1 LAQARHLA
9 RDPDAPHRKLTMK
22 PEEWA
27 AEPKTSMPIE
37 RSTSFLKVPGAEQ
50 YPTGPLVAFLICIMI
65 TDGGDGALFP
75 SVSKAMERTIDFDVT
90 IIGQMATMQAF
101 IQAIF
106 GPFWGVMCARGY
118 MERKTILTTMTF
130 AQGLATF
137 TMVFFVNNWT
147 AMMLLRG
154 LNGACLAGL
163 LPVANSIVADR
174 FDDSIRGRMFALMNM
189 ARSLG
194 GGLFGA
200 LYVTTS
206 EWCPYLDRYTSCQE
220 PDPNECNAAVEP
232 CSCLDQDGSGY
243 FGWQWAFLLTGG
255 LIMAFAPV
263 IYAFMRPP
271 PVVIKNVAVEGQNI
285 VVSELKALAQLLWN
299 TPTFL
304 ILVVQGCF
312 GGMPWSA
319 LQFRAFF
326 FETAGLSKDQ
336 VATIMT
342 TISFVGIF
350 GGGLSGWLS
359 DKLVSIWPLHGRII
373 NAEFSVYGGIPFAFV
388 TFSSTFQPSAESAFV
403 YFFTIQVLMHL
414 ICGGVG
420 GGTNAPILSQLAE
433 PEERALVIAWQASL
447 EGSIAAFGPLIFT
460 TLLDAFGY
468 DPKCNDVCNPQ
479 PGCGPAEDNVA
490 AAGTALVFTSSVPWM
505 ICGGLYTSLHYYYPR
520 DMERIFIRR
529 RLDAEAAASRQAL
542 STELTNS

>member
-1 LAQARHLA
+1 
-9 RDPDAPHRKLTMK
+9 M
-22 PEEWA
+22 
-27 AEPKTSMPIE
+27 
-37 RSTSFLKVPGAEQ
+37 G
-50 YPTGPLVAFLICIMI
+50 
-65 TDGGDGALFP
+65 
-75 SVSKAMERTIDFDVT
+75 
-90 IIGQMATMQAF
+90 
-101 IQAIF
+101 
-106 GPFWGVMCARGY
+106 
-118 MERKTILTTMTF
+118 
-130 AQGLATF
+130 
-137 TMVFFVNNWT
+137 
-147 AMMLLRG
+147 AMMFMRG

-200 LYVTTS
+200 LYLATS
-206 EWCPYLDRYTSCQE
+206 EICPDSGRWGACVQ
-220 PDPNECNAAVEP
+220 PDPDDCNAVVEP
-232 CSCLDQDGSGY
+232 CECSGY
-243 FGWQWAFLLTGG
+243 FGWQWAFIFTGA

-263 IYAFMRPP
+263 IFAFMRPP
-271 PVVIKNVAVEGQNI
+271 PVSIKNVAVAGQNI
-285 VVSELKALAQLLWN
+285 VLSELKALAMLLWR

-359 DKLVSIWPLHGRII
+359 DKLVSIWPMHGRII
-373 NAEFSVYGGIPFAFV
+373 NAEFSVYGGIPFAFL
-388 TFSSTFQPSAESAFV
+388 TFSSTFQPSEDTTFV
-403 YFFTIQVLMHL
+403 YFFTLQVLMHL

-460 TLLDAFGY
+460 FLLDTFGY
-468 DPKCNDVCNPQ
+468 DPRCSDSCNPP
-479 PGCGPAEDNVA
+479 PGCGDPAENVA

-505 ICGGLYTSLHYYYPR
+505 ICGGLYTSLHYFYPR
-520 DMERIFIRR
+520 DMDRIFERR
-529 RLDAEAAASRQAL
+529 RLEAEAAGAAL
-542 STELTNS
+542 GTELVNS

>member
-1 LAQARHLA
+1 
-9 RDPDAPHRKLTMK
+9 M
-22 PEEWA
+22 
-27 AEPKTSMPIE
+27 
-37 RSTSFLKVPGAEQ
+37 GA
-50 YPTGPLVAFLICIMI
+50 IMM

-75 SVSKAMERTIDFDVT
+75 SVSKAMERTIGFDVT
-90 IIGQMATMQAF
+90 ILGQMATMQAF

-137 TMVFFVNNWT
+137 AMVFFVDSWW

-194 GGLFGA
+194 GGLAGA
-200 LYVTTS
+200 VFLATS
-206 EWCPYLDRYTSCQE
+206 EWCTSEGRWSSCVQ
-220 PDPNECNAAVEP
+220 PDPNDCSGQTEECT
-232 CSCLDQDGSGY
+232 CSGY
-243 FGWQWAFLLTGG
+243 FGWQWAFIFTGG
-255 LIMAFAPV
+255 LVMAFAPI
-263 IYAFMRPP
+263 IYTLMKPP
-271 PVVIKNVAVEGQNI
+271 PVVIKNVAVAGQNI
-285 VVSELKALAQLLWN
+285 VLSELKALAMLLWR

-359 DKLVSIWPLHGRII
+359 DKLVSIWPMHGRII
-373 NAEFSVYGGIPFAFV
+373 NAEFSVYGGIPFAFL
-388 TFSSTFQPSAESAFV
+388 TFSSTFQPSSDTAFV
-403 YFFTIQVLMHL
+403 YFFTLQVLMHL

-460 TLLDAFGY
+460 FLLDTFGY
-468 DPKCNDVCNPQ
+468 DPRCSDSCNPP
-479 PGCGPAEDNVA
+479 PGCGDPAENVA

-505 ICGGLYTSLHYYYPR
+505 ICGGLYTSLHYFYPR
-520 DMERIFIRR
+520 DMDRIFERR
-529 RLDAEAAASRQAL
+529 RLEAEAAGAAL
-542 STELTNS
+542 GTELVNS